1 MPFATAIVP
10 TTALRGYGYACV
22 ALNCVVDQIK
32 AVLDGMPYVDNLT
45 YYVQSV
51 LMHTSLIK
59 DDYGLITDFHA
70 ELIREIRIYLGELD
84 ADPNYQGVLQDLM
97 MYVGRPYTILGAF
110 EWGITLRI
118 EV

>member
-1 MPFATAIVP
+1 MAFATAIVP

-32 AVLDGMPYVDNLT
+32 TTLEGFPYPDRLE

-51 LMHTSLIK
+51 LMHVQMVK
-59 DDYGLITDFHA
+59 EDYGGITDFHQQ
-70 ELIREIRIYLGELD
+70 LIDEIRIYLGELE
-84 ADPNYQGVLQDLM
+84 ADPNFQGALLDLSLYAGRRYQ
-97 MYVGRPYTILGAF
+97 ILGAF
-110 EWGITLRI
+110 DWGITLRI